1 MKNGPFSRAFQHGG
15 TSDESEMDKLE
26 KDLTGK
32 LKLLKFTFEKTSDI
46 VSKTN
51 IAAIERQCEALV
63 KITGMIEEIKLKI
76 LEGKFERNDDPELL
90 PHLMARLPIGFDSGA
105 YLKLK

>member
-32 LKLLKFTFEKTSDI
+32 LKLLKFTFEKTS
-46 VSKTN
+46 N
-51 IAAIERQCEALV
+51 IANIVAIERQCEALV
-63 KITGMIEEIKLKI
+63 KITGMTEEIK
-76 LEGKFERNDDPELL
+76 
-90 PHLMARLPIGFDSGA
+90 
-105 YLKLK
+105 